1 MAVAA
6 GIGEIRMRLM
16 AVGEFRF
23 FVKCLQAET
32 ADSQWISGEAIF
44 RINPFIRFLIT
55 LENPQF
61 LQKNWISPG
70 KNFIVRDVPVWK
82 DGILVVISQRLRRIL
97 QLLFW
102 VCFQMFQGFESSSGA
117 AQMLHVDRTF
127 DVLIT
132 DDNASFRRVL
142 REVLEDRP
150 FLRLHEAESGEHA
163 LEVVTIQRIDIVLL
177 DMHMHVLTGLETL
190 KVLKRLDRLRPCILI
205 TSDTSDEL
213 HRDAREAEAF
223 SVLRKPVPPR
233 QLLQTVS
240 TALATA
246 YSA

>member
-1 MAVAA
+1 VLRVVGILLVSGVFGSPAFVSRWTAVA
-6 GIGEIRMRLM
+6 L
-16 AVGEFRF
+16 
-23 FVKCLQAET
+23 
-32 ADSQWISGEAIF
+32 
-44 RINPFIRFLIT
+44 
-55 LENPQF
+55 
-61 LQKNWISPG
+61 
-70 KNFIVRDVPVWK
+70 DVATV
-82 DGILVVISQRLRRIL
+82 
-97 QLLFW
+97 FW

-117 AQMLHVDRTF
+117 VQMLHVDRTF

-150 FLRLHEAESGEHA
+150 FLRLLEAESGEQA

-240 TALATA
+240 TALASA

>member
-1 MAVAA
+1 
-6 GIGEIRMRLM
+6 
-16 AVGEFRF
+16 
-23 FVKCLQAET
+23 
-32 ADSQWISGEAIF
+32 
-44 RINPFIRFLIT
+44 
-55 LENPQF
+55 
-61 LQKNWISPG
+61 
-70 KNFIVRDVPVWK
+70 
-82 DGILVVISQRLRRIL
+82 
-97 QLLFW
+97 
-102 VCFQMFQGFESSSGA
+102 
-117 AQMLHVDRTF
+117 MLHVDRTF

-150 FLRLHEAESGEHA
+150 FLRLHEAESGEQA

-223 SVLRKPVPPR
+223 LCCASPCRLASCCRRYPLRSQPPILPR
-233 QLLQTVS
+233 FGRAGCVCWC
-240 TALATA
+240 A
-246 YSA
+246 